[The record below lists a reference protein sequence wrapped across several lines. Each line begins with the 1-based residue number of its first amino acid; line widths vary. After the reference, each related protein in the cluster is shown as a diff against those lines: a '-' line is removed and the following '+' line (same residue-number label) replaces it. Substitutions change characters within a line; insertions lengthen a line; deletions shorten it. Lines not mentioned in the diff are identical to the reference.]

1 MKVNLYL
8 LITSAIL
15 GFVGLLFQD
24 EAWSKF
30 ITIPCGLYIGYSF
43 IALTYFAINS
53 YRRK

>member
-8 LITSAIL
+8 LIISAIL
-15 GFVGLLFQD
+15 AFIGLLFQN
-24 EAWSKF
+24 EAWSKY

-53 YRRK
+53 YRKK